1 MAHPYNEH
9 IHEVIHLSRE
19 MMALADLGDRDRI
32 DLSCGVLY
40 GNLRDAAWKLR
51 KEAERE
57 RTLHKQRGNWD
68 IPDDLPPNQPIHSSG
83 E

>member
-1 MAHPYNEH
+1 MAKSYNEH
-9 IHEVIHLSRE
+9 IHELLRLTRE
-19 MMALADLGDRDRI
+19 MMVLADLGDRDRT
-32 DLSCGVLY
+32 DSSCGVLY

-57 RTLHKQRGNWD
+57 RALHIQNGHW
-68 IPDDLPPNQPIHSSG
+68 DLPDVETADKYTRSAG